1 MDINSWVLATVMDL
15 LNLNSERG
23 MFYSGFISRQTDGG
37 LKFTDIQRAM
47 DQKTHYKPQ

>member
-1 MDINSWVLATVMDL
+1 MDINSWVRATVMDFI
-15 LNLNSERG
+15 NLNSERE
-23 MFYSGFISRQTDGG
+23 MFYSEFISRQIDGG